1 MGRRLHVIPLL
12 AFGALLTACHSE
24 RSLAPRSDEPRFSLS
39 PTAGLKGRIV
49 FHSTRNGDFD
59 IYIMNADGSGPTQLT
74 NTPDNDIDPV
84 WSPNGKQI
92 AFNRFNDTFSTLE
105 ILVINADG
113 SGVTHIADNAFATA
127 WSPDGKRIA
136 FASNR
141 NGGDEVFVMNADGSG
156 VTQLTSN
163 DFVRDFP
170 TAWSPD
176 GKQILFQS
184 DRDGNTELYVMNV
197 DGTGV
202 TRLTNNP
209 ASDEGDHAGWSP
221 DGTRIVFS
229 STRDGGLLHI
239 FAMNPDGSGVTQLTS
254 GAFVDDDPVWSPDG
268 QQIAFHST
276 RDGGDEDIFVVNA
289 DGTGVTQLTFNDGI
303 FDAVPVWTR
312 GHIATPTT
320 QVHFVANGDFGNASW
335 FEFDPAGGFTF
346 GFISVNRGGP
356 TTDPQTFLSY
366 FVFQC
371 DPLFSCGTIR
381 EGSGLIP
388 NSDLGGG
395 GNSLNL
401 NTNTSDNPN
410 FVTFAGPTG
419 PVSVD
424 WRANGLFT
432 QSSTGINQISF
443 RSFTERSQG
452 SFSSASADA
461 AGNIVGVAISPTA
474 LGDIGTNHQLTVDM
488 TRTNAAGLAA
498 TLLGVD
504 ATAQT
509 RLSSAAGAVPL
520 LTAGATSS
528 AATQFHFVADGDF
541 GNLNWFEVD
550 PAGGFTFGSVSVSRG
565 GPTNNPQTFLGYFV
579 FQCDPVFSCNPVRG
593 GFGLIPNRD
602 LSGGANSLTLRTNT
616 TGNPNFSTA
625 VGPAGLVS
633 VDWRVNGLF
642 TQSSS
647 GTNQFS
653 FPGFTHR
660 SQGSFA
666 SASANATG
674 SVVGLPVGG
683 VTQPD
688 SSVIGTNHQ
697 VTIDITH

>member
-12 AFGALLTACHSE
+12 AFGALVMACRSE

-39 PTAGLKGRIV
+39 PTAGLKGRIA
-49 FHSTRNGDFD
+49 FHSSRDGDFD
-59 IYIMNADGSGPTQLT
+59 IYIMNADGSGVTQLT
-74 NTPDNDIDPV
+74 KNTVNEFDPI
-84 WSPNGKQI
+84 WSPDGKQI
-92 AFNRFNDTFSTLE
+92 AFGRCLDVCDAV
-105 ILVINADG
+105 VINADG
-113 SGVTHIADNAFATA
+113 SGERVLFHDGFPRA
-127 WSPDGKRIA
+127 WSPDGTRMA
-136 FASNR
+136 FST
-141 NGGDEVFVMNADGSG
+141 NGEVYVMNADGTG
-156 VTQLTSN
+156 VTQLSHGGG
-163 DFVRDFP
+163 FP

-176 GKQILFQS
+176 GRQIAFNS
-184 DRDGNTELYVMNV
+184 DRDGDNDLYVMNT

-202 TRLTNNP
+202 TQLTNDP

-221 DGTRIVFS
+221 DGRRFVFS
-229 STRDGGLLHI
+229 STRDGGDLDI
-239 FAMNPDGSGVTQLTS
+239 FVMNPDGSGVTQLTRN
-254 GAFVDDDPVWSPDG
+254 FDDDDDPSWSPDG
-268 QQIAFHST
+268 THIAFHST
-276 RDGGDEDIFVVNA
+276 RDGGDEDIFVMNA

-312 GHIATPTT
+312 GHIAAPTT
-320 QVHFVANGDFGNASW
+320 QVHFVANGDFGNANW
-335 FEFDPAGGFTF
+335 FEVDPAGGFTF

-371 DPLFSCGTIR
+371 DPLFLCGTIR

-388 NSDLGGG
+388 NSDLRGG

-401 NTNTSDNPN
+401 NTNTSGNPN

-432 QSSTGINQISF
+432 QSSTGMNQISF

-474 LGDIGTNHQLTVDM
+474 LGDIGTNHQLTLDI

-509 RLSSAAGAVPL
+509 RLPSAAGAVPL

-528 AATQFHFVADGDF
+528 AATQFHFVANGDF
-541 GNLNWFEVD
+541 GNLNWSEVD
-550 PAGGFTFGSVSVSRG
+550 PAGGFTFGSVSVGRG
-565 GPTNNPQTFLGYFV
+565 GPTNNPQTLLSYFV
-579 FQCDPVFSCNPVRG
+579 FQCDAFFSCNPVRG

-653 FPGFTHR
+653 FPGFTQR
-660 SQGSFA
+660 SQGTFA

>member
-1 MGRRLHVIPLL
+1 MGCRLHVIPLFAL
-12 AFGALLTACHSE
+12 GALLTACRSE
-24 RSLAPRSDEPRFSLS
+24 RSLAPRSDQPRFSLS

-59 IYIMNADGSGPTQLT
+59 VYIMNADGSRPTQLT

-105 ILVINADG
+105 ILVMNADG

-141 NGGDEVFVMNADGSG
+141 NGGDEVFFMNADGSG

-221 DGTRIVFS
+221 DGTRILFS

-303 FDAVPVWTR
+303 FDAVPVWTG

-320 QVHFVANGDFGNASW
+320 QVHFIANGDFASANW
-335 FEFDPAGGFTF
+335 VEFDPTVGFVF
-346 GFISVNRGGP
+346 GFLSVSRGGP

-366 FVFQC
+366 LVFQC
-371 DPLFSCGTIR
+371 DPFFSCNAIR
-381 EGSGLIP
+381 DGSGLIP
-388 NSDLGGG
+388 NSDLSGGRTV
-395 GNSLNL
+395 LNL
-401 NTNTSDNPN
+401 RTNTTGNPS
-410 FVTFAGPTG
+410 FVIFAGPTG
-419 PVSVD
+419 LVSMD

-432 QSSTGINQISF
+432 QSSSGTNQ
-443 RSFTERSQG
+443 FTFPGVTHRSQG
-452 SFSSASADA
+452 SFTSASANA
-461 AGNIVGVAISPTA
+461 TGRIVGLPTSPNGS
-474 LGDIGTNHQLTVDM
+474 GDIGTSHQTTIDIIY
-488 TRTNAAGLAA
+488 RNAGGISD
-498 TLLGVD
+498 TLLRAGG
-504 ATAQT
+504 TGQT
-509 RLSSAAGAVPL
+509 LTNVSGAPLS
-520 LTAGATSS
+520 TAGIA
-528 AATQFHFVADGDF
+528 ANGATQVHFVANGDF
-541 GNLNWFEVD
+541 ASVNWVEFD
-550 PAGGFTFGSVSVSRG
+550 PTVGFVFGSLSVNRG
-565 GPTNNPQTFLGYFV
+565 GPTNNPQTSLSYSV
-579 FQCDPVFSCNPVRG
+579 FQCDPFFSCSAVRDG
-593 GFGLIPNRD
+593 AGLIPNRD
-602 LSGGANSLTLRTNT
+602 LSGSANSLSLRTNT
-616 TGNPNFSTA
+616 TGNPNFVTFA
-625 VGPAGLVS
+625 GPAGPVS
-633 VDWRVNGLF
+633 VNWRANGLF

-653 FPGFTHR
+653 FSGFTHR
-660 SQGSFA
+660 SQGNFTA
-666 SASANATG
+666 ASANAAG
-674 SVVGLPVGG
+674 SIVGLPISPNGSADV
-683 VTQPD
+683 
-688 SSVIGTNHQ
+688 GTNHQ
-697 VTIDITH
+697 VIIDISH

>member
-1 MGRRLHVIPLL
+1 M
-12 AFGALLTACHSE
+12 A
-24 RSLAPRSDEPRFSLS
+24 
-39 PTAGLKGRIV
+39 
-49 FHSTRNGDFD
+49 
-59 IYIMNADGSGPTQLT
+59 
-74 NTPDNDIDPV
+74 
-84 WSPNGKQI
+84 
-92 AFNRFNDTFSTLE
+92 FST
-105 ILVINADG
+105 
-113 SGVTHIADNAFATA
+113 
-127 WSPDGKRIA
+127 
-136 FASNR
+136 
-141 NGGDEVFVMNADGSG
+141 NGEVYVMNADGTG
-156 VTQLTSN
+156 VTQLTQGGG
-163 DFVRDFP
+163 FP

-176 GKQILFQS
+176 GRQIAFNS
-184 DRDGNTELYVMNV
+184 DRDGDNDLYVMNS
-197 DGTGV
+197 DGTGI
-202 TRLTNNP
+202 TQLTNDP

-221 DGTRIVFS
+221 DGKRFLFS
-229 STRDGGLLHI
+229 STRDGGDLDI
-239 FAMNPDGSGVTQLTS
+239 FVMNPDGSGVTQLTRN
-254 GAFVDDDPVWSPDG
+254 FDDDDDPSWSPDG
-268 QQIAFHST
+268 THIAFQST
-276 RDGGDEDIFVVNA
+276 RDGGDEDIFVMNA

-303 FDAVPVWTR
+303 FDAVPVWTG

-320 QVHFVANGDFGNASW
+320 QLHFVANGDFGNANW
-335 FEFDPAGGFTF
+335 FEVDPAGGFTF

-474 LGDIGTNHQLTVDM
+474 LGDIGTNHQLTLDI

-565 GPTNNPQTFLGYFV
+565 GPTNNPQTFLSYFV
-579 FQCDPVFSCNPVRG
+579 FQCDPFFSCNPVRD

-602 LSGGANSLTLRTNT
+602 LSGGASSLTLRTNT

-625 VGPAGLVS
+625 VGPTGLVS